1 MGCRPGPYLERRY
14 AGLPP
19 TSAVD
24 RRGVWEEES
33 TFAPLQSHI
42 RLRTS
47 LLGLPAGN
55 RGVSHPSRLALLRRI
70 RLLGAAA
77 SELGCNATTVAGTAL
92 RLWCKEQFKS
102 APAPKLPSS
111 SHLGA
116 TPQLKNF
123 VGLLQE
129 MDFLEASYWL
139 SSAYSML
146 TDDAYRKK
154 LAMFFTPASLTRG
167 LLDDLAAQGVDF
179 GKHSFLDP
187 ACGGAAFLAPIAFR
201 MREALKAQGLSPRA
215 RLRHI
220 ERHLFGTDKDPTL
233 CKLSRQFLYMALHED
248 IKDSAYVPTFT
259 IETAD
264 SLKSQGGK
272 LGRRDVVVCNP
283 PYRKLAADE
292 VALLD
297 PAFERVTEAQPNLYS
312 VFIFHCVRLVRPK
325 GVVALVTPTS
335 FLSGQYFSGLRSFLI
350 GNTDVEHIGMVSERL
365 GVFIDVEQETAL
377 TVLRRRVP
385 DNRTEAQATVSVVS
399 AEGKYTPVGTSVLP
413 NGGSV
418 WPIPRAVADVKLLKL
433 AAASKFRLADYGY
446 QIRIGAYVWNRDK
459 RPKYETM
466 RDVRKAKATTAV
478 PLIWSRD
485 ISPDGYL
492 TFDPDLKADGHH
504 FVDLGDKEHSAVV
517 RQPCVVMQ
525 RVTSND
531 QPRRLVAAPVSVALF
546 VDHGGFV
553 GENHVVILEPAV
565 DVPQLQPTQLA
576 KLLSTHAI
584 DRIYRCISGA
594 TNVSVFELSQ
604 LALPDPA
611 KLKQNLSQG
620 GTMEEAVNRSYGLNL
635 SGVANQAKIGELL

>member
-1 MGCRPGPYLERRY
+1 MLGKQGPHIERRY
-14 AGLPP
+14 AGLALA
-19 TSAVD
+19 SALD
-24 RRGVWEEES
+24 RRGIWEEP
-33 TFAPLQSHI
+33 TLAPRQSHI

-47 LLGLPAGN
+47 LLGLPPGN
-55 RGVSHPSRLALLRRI
+55 PGVSQPSRLSLLRRI

-77 SELGCNATTVAGTAL
+77 DELGCNATTVAGTAL
-92 RLWCKEQFKS
+92 RLWCKQQYKS

-111 SHLGA
+111 THLAA

-123 VGLLQE
+123 VGLLKQ

-139 SSAYSML
+139 SSAYAML
-146 TDDAYRKK
+146 TDETYRKK

-179 GKHSFLDP
+179 GRHSFLDP

-201 MREALKAQGLSPRA
+201 MREALETRGLSPAA

-220 ERHLFGTDKDPTL
+220 ERHLFGTDKDATL

-248 IKDSAYVPTFT
+248 IEASGYVPTFT

-297 PAFERVTEAQPNLYS
+297 PAFKGVTEAQPNLYGI
-312 VFIFHCVRLVRPK
+312 FIFHCVRLVRPK

-350 GNTDVEHIGMVSERL
+350 RNTDVAHIGMVSERK

-377 TVLRRRVP
+377 TVLRRRLP

-399 AEGKYTPVGTSVLP
+399 VEGKYTYVGASVLP

-418 WPIPRAVADVKLLKL
+418 WPIPRVVADVALLRL

-446 QIRIGAYVWNRDK
+446 KIRIGAYVWNRDK
-459 RPKYETM
+459 RPKYETL
-466 RDVRKAKATTAV
+466 RDVLRAKTKTAV
-478 PLIWSRD
+478 PLLWSRS
-485 ISPDGYL
+485 ISPDGHL

-504 FVDLGDKEHSAVV
+504 FVDLGDKQHAAVV

-531 QPRRLVAAPVSVALF
+531 QPRRLVAAPVSIALIVA
-546 VDHGGFV
+546 HGGFV
-553 GENHVVILEPAV
+553 GENHIVILEPAV
-565 DVPQLQPTQLA
+565 ELPQLPPTQLA
-576 KLLSTHAI
+576 ELISTHAV

-611 KLKQNLSQG
+611 KLANHLSQG
-620 GTMEEAVNRSYGLNL
+620 STMEVAVNRSYGLDL
-635 SGVANQAKIGELL
+635 SGVTRQAKS

>member
-1 MGCRPGPYLERRY
+1 MV
-14 AGLPP
+14 
-19 TSAVD
+19 SA
-24 RRGVWEEES
+24 
-33 TFAPLQSHI
+33 
-42 RLRTS
+42 
-47 LLGLPAGN
+47 
-55 RGVSHPSRLALLRRI
+55 PSRLSLLRRI
-70 RLLGAAA
+70 RSLGAAA
-77 SELGCNATTVAGTAL
+77 NELGCDATTIAGTAL
-92 RLWCKEQFKS
+92 RLWCKQQYKL
-102 APAPKLPSS
+102 APTPKLSS
-111 SHLGA
+111 SSALAA

-123 VGLLQE
+123 VKVLQE
-129 MDFLEASYWL
+129 MDLLEASYWL
-139 SSAYSML
+139 SSAYAML
-146 TDDAYRKK
+146 ADETYRKK

-167 LLDDLAAQGVDF
+167 LLDDLNAQGVDF

-201 MREALKAQGLSPRA
+201 MREALKAQGLKPRA
-215 RLRHI
+215 RLKHI
-220 ERHLFGTDKDPTL
+220 ERHLFGTDKDATL
-233 CKLSRQFLYMALHED
+233 CKLSRQFLYMSLHED
-248 IKDSAYVPTFT
+248 IEASGYRPTFT
-259 IETAD
+259 IEAAD

-297 PAFERVTEAQPNLYS
+297 PAFKGVTEAQPNLYGI
-312 VFIFHCVRLVRPK
+312 FIFHCVRLARPK
-325 GVVALVTPTS
+325 GIVALVTPTS
-335 FLSGQYFSGLRSFLI
+335 FLSGQYFSGLRGFLI
-350 GNTDVEHIGMVSERL
+350 RNTDVAHIGMVSERK

-399 AEGKYTPVGTSVLP
+399 VEGKYTAVGASVLP

-418 WPIPRAVADVKLLKL
+418 WPIPRAVADVELLKL

-446 QIRIGAYVWNRDK
+446 KIRIGAYVWNRDK
-459 RPKYETM
+459 RPKYDTM

-492 TFDPDLKADGHH
+492 DFDPDLKADGHH
-504 FVDLGDKEHSAVV
+504 FVDMGDKRHAAVV

-531 QPRRLVAAPVSVALF
+531 QPKRLVVAPVSLAIINRY
-546 VDHGGFV
+546 GGFV

-565 DVPQLQPTQLA
+565 DLPELQPTQLA
-576 KLLSTHAI
+576 ELLSTRAV

-594 TNVSVFELSQ
+594 TNVSAFELSQ
-604 LALPDPA
+604 LALPNPA
-611 KLKQNLSQG
+611 ELAKHLNQG
-620 GTMEEAVNRSYGLNL
+620 STMEEAVNRSYGLDL
-635 SGVANQAKIGELL
+635 SGVTKRATK